1 MFCEFFSGKK
11 YFLVL
16 FPKYLFFSGKI
27 SIFATPMVELAKHIE
42 ILLLN
47 NDCVIVP
54 GFGGFMAHHVDAVYD
69 EEERLFLPPSRT
81 LGFNP
86 KLHIND
92 SLLAQSY
99 VEAYDISYPDAIKR
113 IESEVSELRQLISN
127 QGYFDLPDIGVIQTN
142 DDGNLE
148 FEPCSAGILTPEL
161 YALSSFECKTLSKL
175 PEKQEETT
183 IPTVGVTV
191 PEAQKPV
198 EEEPAKAV
206 VVELK
211 QEQEQEEVESE
222 YEEDYEDDVVTIKV
236 STLKRIAA
244 VALVLVIAVF
254 AILPFSGY
262 NYFEGLQKG
271 SIDTGLLT
279 KVMPKAQTTTPEE
292 LGAIKVING
301 AAVRMDRTEAE
312 NKAAANAEINKA
324 SEPVS
329 EADESKPTFVI
340 VLASRVTKN
349 NAERYVSSLIK
360 KGVKDARVIAAS
372 NGSKV
377 ICGKYS
383 SESEAMNGVQ
393 ELREMS
399 SEFKDAWVM
408 ETMD

>member
-1 MFCEFFSGKK
+1 
-11 YFLVL
+11 
-16 FPKYLFFSGKI
+16 
-27 SIFATPMVELAKHIE
+27 MVELAKHIE

-92 SLLAQSY
+92 SLLVLSY

-113 IESEVSELRQLISN
+113 IEAEVSEMRQLINN
-127 QGYFDLPDIGVIQTN
+127 QGFFELPDIGVILTN
-142 DDGNLE
+142 DEGNLE

-161 YALSSFECKTLSKL
+161 YALSSFECNKLSKL
-175 PEKQEETT
+175 SEKQEET
-183 IPTVGVTV
+183 IPTVGVAA

-198 EEEPAKAV
+198 EEEPVKTV
-206 VVELK
+206 VVELQ
-211 QEQEQEEVESE
+211 QEQQEVESE
-222 YEEDYEDDVVTIKV
+222 YEDYEDDVVTIKV
-236 STLKRIAA
+236 STLKKIAA
-244 VALVLVIAVF
+244 VAVVLLVVVF
-254 AILPFSGY
+254 AILPFGGY
-262 NYFEGLQKG
+262 NYFDGLQKG

-301 AAVRMDRTEAE
+301 AAVRIDRTEAE
-312 NKAAANAEINKA
+312 NKVVAEAANPKA
-324 SEPVS
+324 SENVS
-329 EADESKPTFVI
+329 KVEESKPVFVI

-360 KGVKDARVIAAS
+360 KGVKDARVIGAS

-383 SESEAMNGVQ
+383 SESEAMNGVH

>member
-1 MFCEFFSGKK
+1 
-11 YFLVL
+11 
-16 FPKYLFFSGKI
+16 
-27 SIFATPMVELAKHIE
+27 MVELAKHIE

-54 GFGGFMAHHVDAVYD
+54 GFGGFMAHHVDSVYD

-92 SLLAQSY
+92 SLLALSY

-113 IESEVSELRQLISN
+113 IEAEVSEMRQLINN
-127 QGYFDLPDIGVIQTN
+127 QGFFELPDIGVILTN
-142 DDGNLE
+142 DEGNLE

-161 YALSSFECKTLSKL
+161 YALSSFECNKLSKL
-175 PEKQEETT
+175 SEKQEET
-183 IPTVGVTV
+183 IPTVGVAA

-198 EEEPAKAV
+198 EEEPVKTV
-206 VVELK
+206 VVELQ
-211 QEQEQEEVESE
+211 QEQQEVESE
-222 YEEDYEDDVVTIKV
+222 YEDYEDDVVTIKV
-236 STLKRIAA
+236 STLKKIAA
-244 VALVLVIAVF
+244 VAVVLLVVVF
-254 AILPFSGY
+254 AILPFGGY
-262 NYFEGLQKG
+262 NYFDGLQKG

-301 AAVRMDRTEAE
+301 AAVRIDRTEAE
-312 NKAAANAEINKA
+312 NKVVADAANNTA
-324 SEPVS
+324 SGTVS
-329 EADESKPTFVI
+329 QVEESKPTFVI
-340 VLASRVTKN
+340 VLASRVTKT
-349 NAERYVSSLIK
+349 NAERFVSSLIK
-360 KGVKDARVIAAS
+360 KGVKDARVIGAS

-383 SESEAMNGVQ
+383 SESEAMNGVH

>member
-1 MFCEFFSGKK
+1 MFCEFFLGKK

-16 FPKYLFFSGKI
+16 FPKYLLLSGKI

-54 GFGGFMAHHVDAVYD
+54 GFGGFMAHHVDAAYD

-92 SLLAQSY
+92 SLLVLSY

-183 IPTVGVTV
+183 IPTVGVAV

-262 NYFEGLQKG
+262 NYFEGLLKG

-329 EADESKPTFVI
+329 EAVESKPTFVI

>member
-1 MFCEFFSGKK
+1 MFCEFFYGKK

-16 FPKYLFFSGKI
+16 FTKYLFFSGKI

-69 EEERLFLPPSRT
+69 KEENMFLPPSRT

-86 KLHIND
+86 RVLLND
-92 SLLAQSY
+92 HLLAQSY
-99 VEAYDISYPDAIKR
+99 IEAYDISYPDAIKR
-113 IESEVSELRQLISN
+113 IEAEVSEMRQAINN
-127 QGYFDLPDIGVIQTN
+127 QGFFELPDIGVIQTN

-161 YALSSFECKTLSKL
+161 YALTSFELHAL
-175 PEKQEETT
+175 RMIPEKQEEI
-183 IPTVGVTV
+183 IPVNRETVS
-191 PEAQKPV
+191 EAQKPV
-198 EEEPAKAV
+198 EEEPAKAT
-206 VVELK
+206 VVEI
-211 QEQEQEEVESE
+211 QQEEVESE
-222 YEEDYEDDVVTIKV
+222 YEESDDDVVTIKV

-244 VALVLVIAVF
+244 VALVLVVAVF

-262 NYFEGLQKG
+262 NYFEGLQKS

-301 AAVRMDRTEAE
+301 AAVRIDRTEAE
-312 NKAAANAEINKA
+312 NKVVAEAANRKA
-324 SEPVS
+324 EPVS
-329 EADESKPTFVI
+329 EVVESKPTFVI
-340 VLASRVTKN
+340 VLASRVTKT

-383 SESEAMNGVQ
+383 SESEAMDGVH

>member
-1 MFCEFFSGKK
+1 MFCEFFLGKK

-54 GFGGFMAHHVDAVYD
+54 GFGGFMAHHVDSVYD

-92 SLLAQSY
+92 SLLALSY

-113 IESEVSELRQLISN
+113 IEAEVSEMRQLINN
-127 QGYFDLPDIGVIQTN
+127 QGFFELPDIGVILTN
-142 DDGNLE
+142 DEGNLE

-161 YALSSFECKTLSKL
+161 YALSSFECNKLSKL
-175 PEKQEETT
+175 PEKQDET
-183 IPTVGVTV
+183 IPTVGVAA

-198 EEEPAKAV
+198 EEEPVKTV
-206 VVELK
+206 VVEL
-211 QEQEQEEVESE
+211 QHEQQEVESE
-222 YEEDYEDDVVTIKV
+222 YEDYEDDVVTIKV
-236 STLKRIAA
+236 STLKKIAA
-244 VALVLVIAVF
+244 VAVVLLVVVF
-254 AILPFSGY
+254 AILPFGGY
-262 NYFEGLQKG
+262 NYFDGLQKG

-329 EADESKPTFVI
+329 EAVESKPTFVI

>member
-1 MFCEFFSGKK
+1 
-11 YFLVL
+11 
-16 FPKYLFFSGKI
+16 
-27 SIFATPMVELAKHIE
+27 
-42 ILLLN
+42 
-47 NDCVIVP
+47 
-54 GFGGFMAHHVDAVYD
+54 MA
-69 EEERLFLPPSRT
+69 
-81 LGFNP
+81 
-86 KLHIND
+86 
-92 SLLAQSY
+92 
-99 VEAYDISYPDAIKR
+99 
-113 IESEVSELRQLISN
+113 
-127 QGYFDLPDIGVIQTN
+127 
-142 DDGNLE
+142 
-148 FEPCSAGILTPEL
+148 
-161 YALSSFECKTLSKL
+161 
-175 PEKQEETT
+175 
-183 IPTVGVTV
+183 V

-198 EEEPAKAV
+198 EEEPVKTV
-206 VVELK
+206 VVELQ
-211 QEQEQEEVESE
+211 QEQQEVESE
-222 YEEDYEDDVVTIKV
+222 YEDYEDDVVTIKV
-236 STLKRIAA
+236 STLKKIAA
-244 VALVLVIAVF
+244 VAVVLLVVVF
-254 AILPFSGY
+254 AIFPFGGY
-262 NYFEGLQKG
+262 NYFDGLQKG

>member
-1 MFCEFFSGKK
+1 
-11 YFLVL
+11 
-16 FPKYLFFSGKI
+16 
-27 SIFATPMVELAKHIE
+27 MVELAKHIE

-92 SLLAQSY
+92 SLLVLSY

-113 IESEVSELRQLISN
+113 IEAEVSEMRQLINN
-127 QGYFDLPDIGVIQTN
+127 QGFFELPDIGVILTN
-142 DDGNLE
+142 DEGNLE

-161 YALSSFECKTLSKL
+161 YALSSFECNKLSKL
-175 PEKQEETT
+175 SEKQEET
-183 IPTVGVTV
+183 IPTVGVAA

-198 EEEPAKAV
+198 EEEPVKTV
-206 VVELK
+206 VVELQ
-211 QEQEQEEVESE
+211 QEQKEVESE
-222 YEEDYEDDVVTIKV
+222 YEDYEDDVVTIKV
-236 STLKRIAA
+236 STLKKIAA
-244 VALVLVIAVF
+244 VAVVLLVVVF
-254 AILPFSGY
+254 AILPFGGY
-262 NYFEGLQKG
+262 NYFDGLQKG

-301 AAVRMDRTEAE
+301 AAVRIDRTEAE
-312 NKAAANAEINKA
+312 NKVVAEAANPKA
-324 SEPVS
+324 SENVS
-329 EADESKPTFVI
+329 KVEESKPVFVI

-360 KGVKDARVIAAS
+360 KGVKDARVIGAS

-383 SESEAMNGVQ
+383 SESEAMNGVH

>member
-1 MFCEFFSGKK
+1 
-11 YFLVL
+11 
-16 FPKYLFFSGKI
+16 
-27 SIFATPMVELAKHIE
+27 MVELAKHIE

-92 SLLAQSY
+92 SLLVLSY

-113 IESEVSELRQLISN
+113 IEAEVSEMRQLINN
-127 QGYFDLPDIGVIQTN
+127 QGFFELPDIGVILTN
-142 DDGNLE
+142 DEGNLE

-161 YALSSFECKTLSKL
+161 YALSSFECNKLSKL
-175 PEKQEETT
+175 SEKQEET
-183 IPTVGVTV
+183 IPTVGVAA

-198 EEEPAKAV
+198 EEEPVKTV
-206 VVELK
+206 VVELQ
-211 QEQEQEEVESE
+211 QEQQEVESE
-222 YEEDYEDDVVTIKV
+222 YEDYEDDVVTIKV
-236 STLKRIAA
+236 STLKKIAA
-244 VALVLVIAVF
+244 VAVVLLVVVF
-254 AILPFSGY
+254 AILPFGGY
-262 NYFEGLQKG
+262 NYFDGLQKG

-301 AAVRMDRTEAE
+301 AAVRIDRTEAE
-312 NKAAANAEINKA
+312 NKVVAEAANPKA
-324 SEPVS
+324 SGTVS
-329 EADESKPTFVI
+329 QVEESKPTFVI

-360 KGVKDARVIAAS
+360 KGVKDARVIGAS

-383 SESEAMNGVQ
+383 SESEAMNGVH

>member
-1 MFCEFFSGKK
+1 MFCEFFLGKK

-16 FPKYLFFSGKI
+16 FPKYLLLSGKI

-54 GFGGFMAHHVDAVYD
+54 GFGGFMAHHVDAAYD

-161 YALSSFECKTLSKL
+161 YALSSFECKTLCKL
-175 PEKQEETT
+175 PEKQEEA
-183 IPTVGVTV
+183 IPTVGVAV

-312 NKAAANAEINKA
+312 NNAAANAEINKA

>member
-1 MFCEFFSGKK
+1 
-11 YFLVL
+11 
-16 FPKYLFFSGKI
+16 
-27 SIFATPMVELAKHIE
+27 MVELAKHIE

-92 SLLAQSY
+92 SLLALSY

-113 IESEVSELRQLISN
+113 IEAEVSEMRQLINN
-127 QGYFDLPDIGVIQTN
+127 QGFFELPDIGVILTN
-142 DDGNLE
+142 DEGNLE

-161 YALSSFECKTLSKL
+161 YALSSFECNKLSKL
-175 PEKQEETT
+175 SEKQEET
-183 IPTVGVTV
+183 IPTVGVAA

-198 EEEPAKAV
+198 EEEPVKTV
-206 VVELK
+206 VVELQ
-211 QEQEQEEVESE
+211 QEQQEVESE
-222 YEEDYEDDVVTIKV
+222 YEDYEDDVVTIKV
-236 STLKRIAA
+236 STLKKIAA
-244 VALVLVIAVF
+244 VAVVLLVVVF
-254 AILPFSGY
+254 AILPFGGY
-262 NYFEGLQKG
+262 NYFDGLQKG

-301 AAVRMDRTEAE
+301 AAVRIDRTEAE
-312 NKAAANAEINKA
+312 NKVVADAANNTA
-324 SEPVS
+324 SGTVS
-329 EADESKPTFVI
+329 QVVESKPTFVV

-360 KGVKDARVIAAS
+360 KGVKDARVIGAS

-383 SESEAMNGVQ
+383 SESEAMNGVH

>member
-1 MFCEFFSGKK
+1 
-11 YFLVL
+11 
-16 FPKYLFFSGKI
+16 
-27 SIFATPMVELAKHIE
+27 MVELAKHIE

-92 SLLAQSY
+92 SLLALSY

-113 IESEVSELRQLISN
+113 IEAEVSEMRQLINN
-127 QGYFDLPDIGVIQTN
+127 QGFFELPDIGVILTN
-142 DDGNLE
+142 DEGNLE

-161 YALSSFECKTLSKL
+161 YALSSFECNKLSKL
-175 PEKQEETT
+175 PEKQEET
-183 IPTVGVTV
+183 IPTVGVAA

-198 EEEPAKAV
+198 EEEPVKTV
-206 VVELK
+206 VVELQ
-211 QEQEQEEVESE
+211 QEQQEVESE
-222 YEEDYEDDVVTIKV
+222 YEDYEDDVVTIKV
-236 STLKRIAA
+236 STLKKIAA
-244 VALVLVIAVF
+244 VAVVLLVVVF
-254 AILPFSGY
+254 AILPFGGY
-262 NYFEGLQKG
+262 NYFDGLQKG

-301 AAVRMDRTEAE
+301 AAVRIDRTEAE
-312 NKAAANAEINKA
+312 NKVVAEAANPKA
-324 SEPVS
+324 SENVS
-329 EADESKPTFVI
+329 EVVESKPVFVI

-360 KGVKDARVIAAS
+360 KGVKDARVIGAS

-383 SESEAMNGVQ
+383 SESEAMNGVH

>member
-1 MFCEFFSGKK
+1 
-11 YFLVL
+11 
-16 FPKYLFFSGKI
+16 
-27 SIFATPMVELAKHIE
+27 MVELAKHIE

-69 EEERLFLPPSRT
+69 KEENMFLPPSRT

-86 KLHIND
+86 RVLLND
-92 SLLAQSY
+92 HLLAQSY
-99 VEAYDISYPDAIKR
+99 IEAYDISYPDAIKR
-113 IESEVSELRQLISN
+113 IEAEVSEMRQAINN
-127 QGYFDLPDIGVIQTN
+127 QGFFELPDIGVIQTN

-161 YALSSFECKTLSKL
+161 YALTSFELHALRML
-175 PEKQEETT
+175 PEKQEEIIPVNIET
-183 IPTVGVTV
+183 IS
-191 PEAQKPV
+191 EAQKPV
-198 EEEPAKAV
+198 EEEPAKAT
-206 VVELK
+206 VVEM
-211 QEQEQEEVESE
+211 QQEEVESE
-222 YEEDYEDDVVTIKV
+222 YEESDDDVVTIKV

-244 VALVLVIAVF
+244 VALVLIVAVF

-301 AAVRMDRTEAE
+301 AAVRIDRTEAE
-312 NKAAANAEINKA
+312 NKVVAEAANRKA
-324 SEPVS
+324 EPVS
-329 EADESKPTFVI
+329 EVVESKPTFVI
-340 VLASRVTKN
+340 VLASRVTKT

-383 SESEAMNGVQ
+383 SESEAMDGVH

>member
-1 MFCEFFSGKK
+1 
-11 YFLVL
+11 
-16 FPKYLFFSGKI
+16 
-27 SIFATPMVELAKHIE
+27 MVELAKHIE

-69 EEERLFLPPSRT
+69 EEEKLFLPPSRT

-92 SLLAQSY
+92 SLLVLSY

-113 IESEVSELRQLISN
+113 IEAEVSEMRQLINN
-127 QGYFDLPDIGVIQTN
+127 QGFFELPDIGVILTN
-142 DDGNLE
+142 DEGNLE

-161 YALSSFECKTLSKL
+161 YALSSFECNKLSKL
-175 PEKQEETT
+175 SEKQEEI
-183 IPTVGVTV
+183 IPTVGVAA

-198 EEEPAKAV
+198 EEEPVKTV
-206 VVELK
+206 VVELQ
-211 QEQEQEEVESE
+211 QEQQEVESE
-222 YEEDYEDDVVTIKV
+222 YEDYEDDVVTIKV
-236 STLKRIAA
+236 STLKKIAA
-244 VALVLVIAVF
+244 VAVVLLVVVF
-254 AILPFSGY
+254 AILPFGGY
-262 NYFEGLQKG
+262 NYFDGLQKG

-301 AAVRMDRTEAE
+301 AAVRIDRTEAE
-312 NKAAANAEINKA
+312 NKVVAEAANPKA
-324 SEPVS
+324 SENVS
-329 EADESKPTFVI
+329 EVVESKPVFVI

-360 KGVKDARVIAAS
+360 KGVKDARVIGAS

-383 SESEAMNGVQ
+383 SESEAMNGVH

>member
-1 MFCEFFSGKK
+1 
-11 YFLVL
+11 
-16 FPKYLFFSGKI
+16 
-27 SIFATPMVELAKHIE
+27 
-42 ILLLN
+42 
-47 NDCVIVP
+47 
-54 GFGGFMAHHVDAVYD
+54 MAHHVDAVYD
-69 EEERLFLPPSRT
+69 EEEKLFLPPSRT

-92 SLLAQSY
+92 SLLALSY

-113 IESEVSELRQLISN
+113 IEAEVSEMRQFISN

-142 DDGNLE
+142 EEGNLE
-148 FEPCSAGILTPEL
+148 FEPCAAGILTPEL
-161 YALSSFECKTLSKL
+161 YALSSFECNKLSKI
-175 PEKQEETT
+175 PEKQEEAT
-183 IPTVGVTV
+183 PAVGVAV
-191 PEAQKPV
+191 SEPQKPV
-198 EEEPAKAV
+198 EEPVKTV
-206 VVELK
+206 VVELQ
-211 QEQEQEEVESE
+211 QEPEEVENE
-222 YEEDYEDDVVTIKV
+222 YEDYEDDVVTIKV

-244 VALVLVIAVF
+244 VALILIVAVF

-279 KVMPKAQTTTPEE
+279 KVMPKAQTTTPDE

-301 AAVRMDRTEAE
+301 AAVRIDRTEAE
-312 NKAAANAEINKA
+312 NKVAADAAIQKT
-324 SEPVS
+324 EPVS
-329 EADESKPTFVI
+329 QVAESKPTFVI
-340 VLASRVTKN
+340 VLASRVTKT

-383 SESEAMNGVQ
+383 SEGEAMDGVH

>member
-1 MFCEFFSGKK
+1 MFCEFFYGKK

-16 FPKYLFFSGKI
+16 FTKYLFFSGKI

-69 EEERLFLPPSRT
+69 KEENMFLPPSRT

-86 KLHIND
+86 RVLLND
-92 SLLAQSY
+92 HLLAQSY
-99 VEAYDISYPDAIKR
+99 IEAYDISYPDAIKR
-113 IESEVSELRQLISN
+113 IEAEVSEMRQAINN
-127 QGYFDLPDIGVIQTN
+127 QGFFELPDIGVIQTN

-161 YALSSFECKTLSKL
+161 YALTSFELHTLRMI
-175 PEKQEETT
+175 PEKQEEIIPVNIET
-183 IPTVGVTV
+183 IS
-191 PEAQKPV
+191 EAQKPV
-198 EEEPAKAV
+198 EEEPAKAT
-206 VVELK
+206 VVEM
-211 QEQEQEEVESE
+211 QQEEVESE
-222 YEEDYEDDVVTIKV
+222 YEESDDDVVTIKV

-244 VALVLVIAVF
+244 VALVLVVAVF

-301 AAVRMDRTEAE
+301 AAVRIDRTEAE
-312 NKAAANAEINKA
+312 NKVVAEAANRKA
-324 SEPVS
+324 EPVS
-329 EADESKPTFVI
+329 EVVESKPTFVI
-340 VLASRVTKN
+340 VLASRVTKT

-383 SESEAMNGVQ
+383 SESEAMDGVH

>member
-54 GFGGFMAHHVDAVYD
+54 GFGGFMAHHVDSVYD

-92 SLLAQSY
+92 SLLALSY
-99 VEAYDISYPDAIKR
+99 VEAYDISFPDAIKR
-113 IESEVSELRQLISN
+113 IEAEVSEMRQLINN
-127 QGYFDLPDIGVIQTN
+127 QGFFELPDIGVILTN
-142 DDGNLE
+142 DEGNLE

-161 YALSSFECKTLSKL
+161 YALSSFECNKLCKL
-175 PEKQEETT
+175 PEKQEET
-183 IPTVGVTV
+183 ISTVAA
-191 PEAQKPV
+191 PEAQKPE
-198 EEEPAKAV
+198 EEEPVKTV
-206 VVELK
+206 VVELQ
-211 QEQEQEEVESE
+211 QEQQEVERE
-222 YEEDYEDDVVTIKV
+222 YEDYEDDVVTIKV
-236 STLKRIAA
+236 STLKKIAA
-244 VALVLVIAVF
+244 VAVVLFVVVF
-254 AILPFSGY
+254 AILPFGGY
-262 NYFEGLQKG
+262 NYFDGLQKG

-301 AAVRMDRTEAE
+301 AAVRIDRTEAE
-312 NKAAANAEINKA
+312 NKVVADAANSK
-324 SEPVS
+324 VS
-329 EADESKPTFVI
+329 ETVSQVEESKPTFVI
-340 VLASRVTKN
+340 VLASRVTKA
-349 NAERYVSSLIK
+349 NAEKYVSLLIK

-383 SESEAMNGVQ
+383 SESEAMNGVH

>member
-1 MFCEFFSGKK
+1 MFCEFFYGKK

-16 FPKYLFFSGKI
+16 FTKYLFFSGKI

-69 EEERLFLPPSRT
+69 KEENMFLPPSRT

-86 KLHIND
+86 RVLLND
-92 SLLAQSY
+92 HLLAQSY
-99 VEAYDISYPDAIKR
+99 IEAYDISYPDAIKR
-113 IESEVSELRQLISN
+113 IEAEVSEMRQAINN
-127 QGYFDLPDIGVIQTN
+127 QGFFELPDIGVIQTN

-161 YALSSFECKTLSKL
+161 YALTSFELHALRML
-175 PEKQEETT
+175 PEKQEEIIPVNIET
-183 IPTVGVTV
+183 IS
-191 PEAQKPV
+191 EAQKPV
-198 EEEPAKAV
+198 EEEPAKAT
-206 VVELK
+206 VVEM
-211 QEQEQEEVESE
+211 QQEEVENE
-222 YEEDYEDDVVTIKV
+222 YEESEDDVVTIKV

-244 VALVLVIAVF
+244 VALVLVVAVF

-301 AAVRMDRTEAE
+301 AAVRIDRTEAE
-312 NKAAANAEINKA
+312 NKVVAEAANRKA
-324 SEPVS
+324 EPVS
-329 EADESKPTFVI
+329 EVVESKPTFVI
-340 VLASRVTKN
+340 VLASRVTKT

-383 SESEAMNGVQ
+383 SESEAMDGVH

>member
-1 MFCEFFSGKK
+1 MF
-11 YFLVL
+11 L
-16 FPKYLFFSGKI
+16 KYLLYSRKI
-27 SIFATPMVELAKHIE
+27 FNFATPMVELAKHIE

-69 EEERLFLPPSRT
+69 EEEKLFLPPSRT

-92 SLLAQSY
+92 SLLALSY

-113 IESEVSELRQLISN
+113 IEAEVSEMRQFISN

-142 DDGNLE
+142 EEGNLE
-148 FEPCSAGILTPEL
+148 FEPCAAGILTPEL
-161 YALSSFECKTLSKL
+161 YALSSFECNKLSKI
-175 PEKQEETT
+175 PEKQEEA
-183 IPTVGVTV
+183 IPTVGVAVTE
-191 PEAQKPV
+191 PQKPV
-198 EEEPAKAV
+198 EEPVKTV
-206 VVELK
+206 VVEL
-211 QEQEQEEVESE
+211 QQEQEEVESE
-222 YEEDYEDDVVTIKV
+222 YEDYEDDVVTIKV

-244 VALVLVIAVF
+244 VALILIVAVF

-279 KVMPKAQTTTPEE
+279 KVMPKAQTTTPDE

-301 AAVRMDRTEAE
+301 AAVRIDRTEAE
-312 NKAAANAEINKA
+312 NKVAADAAIQKA
-324 SEPVS
+324 EPVS
-329 EADESKPTFVI
+329 QVAESKPTFVI
-340 VLASRVTKN
+340 VLASRVTKT

-383 SESEAMNGVQ
+383 SEGEAMDGVH

>member
-1 MFCEFFSGKK
+1 M
-11 YFLVL
+11 VL
-16 FPKYLFFSGKI
+16 FTKYLFFSGKI

-92 SLLAQSY
+92 SLLALSY

-183 IPTVGVTV
+183 IPTVGVAV

-222 YEEDYEDDVVTIKV
+222 YEDYEDDVVTIKV

-312 NKAAANAEINKA
+312 NKVVAEAPNRKA
-324 SEPVS
+324 EPVS
-329 EADESKPTFVI
+329 EVVESKPTFVI
-340 VLASRVTKN
+340 VLASRVTKT

>member
-1 MFCEFFSGKK
+1 
-11 YFLVL
+11 
-16 FPKYLFFSGKI
+16 
-27 SIFATPMVELAKHIE
+27 MVELAKHIE

-92 SLLAQSY
+92 SLLVLSY

-113 IESEVSELRQLISN
+113 IEAEVSEMRQLINN
-127 QGYFDLPDIGVIQTN
+127 QGFFELPDIGVILTN
-142 DDGNLE
+142 DEGNLE

-161 YALSSFECKTLSKL
+161 YALSSFECNKLSKL
-175 PEKQEETT
+175 SEKQEET
-183 IPTVGVTV
+183 IPTVGVAA

-198 EEEPAKAV
+198 EEEPVKTV
-206 VVELK
+206 VVELQ
-211 QEQEQEEVESE
+211 QEQQEVESE
-222 YEEDYEDDVVTIKV
+222 YEDDEDDVVTIKV
-236 STLKRIAA
+236 STLKKIAA
-244 VALVLVIAVF
+244 VAVVLLVVVF
-254 AILPFSGY
+254 AILPFGGY
-262 NYFEGLQKG
+262 KYFDGLQKG

-301 AAVRMDRTEAE
+301 AAVRIDRTEAE
-312 NKAAANAEINKA
+312 NKVVADAANNT
-324 SEPVS
+324 VS
-329 EADESKPTFVI
+329 GTVSQVEESKPTFVI

-360 KGVKDARVIAAS
+360 KGVKDARVIGAS

-383 SESEAMNGVQ
+383 SESEAMNGVH

>member
-1 MFCEFFSGKK
+1 
-11 YFLVL
+11 
-16 FPKYLFFSGKI
+16 
-27 SIFATPMVELAKHIE
+27 MVELAKHIE

-54 GFGGFMAHHVDAVYD
+54 GFGGFMAHHVDSVYD

-92 SLLAQSY
+92 SLLVLSY

-113 IESEVSELRQLISN
+113 IEAEVSEMRQLINN
-127 QGYFDLPDIGVIQTN
+127 QGFFELPDIGVILTN
-142 DDGNLE
+142 DEGNLE

-161 YALSSFECKTLSKL
+161 YALSSFECNKLSKL
-175 PEKQEETT
+175 SEKQEET
-183 IPTVGVTV
+183 IPTVGVAA

-198 EEEPAKAV
+198 EEEPVKTV
-206 VVELK
+206 VVELQ
-211 QEQEQEEVESE
+211 QEQQEVESE
-222 YEEDYEDDVVTIKV
+222 YEDYEDDVVTIKV
-236 STLKRIAA
+236 STLKKIAA
-244 VALVLVIAVF
+244 VAVVLLVVVF
-254 AILPFSGY
+254 AILPFGGY
-262 NYFEGLQKG
+262 NYFDGLQKG

-301 AAVRMDRTEAE
+301 AAVRIDRTEAE
-312 NKAAANAEINKA
+312 NKVVAEAANPKA
-324 SEPVS
+324 SGTVS
-329 EADESKPTFVI
+329 QVEESKPVFVI

-360 KGVKDARVIAAS
+360 KGVKDARVIGAS

-383 SESEAMNGVQ
+383 SESEAMNGVH

>member
-1 MFCEFFSGKK
+1 
-11 YFLVL
+11 
-16 FPKYLFFSGKI
+16 
-27 SIFATPMVELAKHIE
+27 MVELAKHIE

-92 SLLAQSY
+92 SLLALSY

-113 IESEVSELRQLISN
+113 IEAEVSEMRQLINN
-127 QGYFDLPDIGVIQTN
+127 QGFFELPDIGVILTN
-142 DDGNLE
+142 DEGNLE

-161 YALSSFECKTLSKL
+161 YALSSFECNKLSKL
-175 PEKQEETT
+175 SEKQEET
-183 IPTVGVTV
+183 IPTVGVAA

-198 EEEPAKAV
+198 EEEPVKTV
-206 VVELK
+206 VVELQ
-211 QEQEQEEVESE
+211 QEQQEVESE
-222 YEEDYEDDVVTIKV
+222 YEDYEDDVVTIKV
-236 STLKRIAA
+236 STLKKIAA
-244 VALVLVIAVF
+244 VAVVLLVVVF
-254 AILPFSGY
+254 AILPFGGY
-262 NYFEGLQKG
+262 NYFDGLQKG
-271 SIDTGLLT
+271 SIDTGFLT

-301 AAVRMDRTEAE
+301 AAVRIDRTEAE
-312 NKAAANAEINKA
+312 NKVVADAEINKA

-329 EADESKPTFVI
+329 EAVESKPTFVI

-360 KGVKDARVIAAS
+360 KGVKDARVIGAS

-383 SESEAMNGVQ
+383 SESEAMNGVH

>member
-1 MFCEFFSGKK
+1 
-11 YFLVL
+11 
-16 FPKYLFFSGKI
+16 
-27 SIFATPMVELAKHIE
+27 MVELAKHIE

-92 SLLAQSY
+92 SLLVLSY

-113 IESEVSELRQLISN
+113 IEAEVSKMRQLINN
-127 QGYFDLPDIGVIQTN
+127 QGFFELPDIGVILTN
-142 DDGNLE
+142 DEGNLE

-161 YALSSFECKTLSKL
+161 YALSSFECNKLSKL
-175 PEKQEETT
+175 SEKQEET
-183 IPTVGVTV
+183 IPTVGVAA

-198 EEEPAKAV
+198 EEEPVKTV
-206 VVELK
+206 VVELQ
-211 QEQEQEEVESE
+211 QEQQEVESE
-222 YEEDYEDDVVTIKV
+222 YEDYEDDVVTIKV
-236 STLKRIAA
+236 STLKKIAA
-244 VALVLVIAVF
+244 VAVVLLVVVF
-254 AILPFSGY
+254 AILPFGGY
-262 NYFEGLQKG
+262 NYFDGLQKG

-301 AAVRMDRTEAE
+301 AAVRIDRTEAE
-312 NKAAANAEINKA
+312 NKVVADAANNTA
-324 SEPVS
+324 SGTVS
-329 EADESKPTFVI
+329 QVEESKPTFVI

-360 KGVKDARVIAAS
+360 KGVKDARVIGAS

-383 SESEAMNGVQ
+383 SESEAMNGVH

>member
-1 MFCEFFSGKK
+1 
-11 YFLVL
+11 
-16 FPKYLFFSGKI
+16 
-27 SIFATPMVELAKHIE
+27 MVELVKHIE

-92 SLLAQSY
+92 SLLALSY

-113 IESEVSELRQLISN
+113 IEAEVSEMRQLINN
-127 QGYFDLPDIGVIQTN
+127 QGFFELPDIGVILTN
-142 DDGNLE
+142 DEGNLE

-161 YALSSFECKTLSKL
+161 YALSSFECNKLSKL
-175 PEKQEETT
+175 SEKQEET
-183 IPTVGVTV
+183 IPTVGVAA

-198 EEEPAKAV
+198 EEEPVKTV
-206 VVELK
+206 VVELQ
-211 QEQEQEEVESE
+211 QEQQEVESE
-222 YEEDYEDDVVTIKV
+222 YEDYEDDVVTIKV
-236 STLKRIAA
+236 STLKKIAA
-244 VALVLVIAVF
+244 VAVVLLVVVF
-254 AILPFSGY
+254 AILPFGGY
-262 NYFEGLQKG
+262 NYFDGLQKG

-301 AAVRMDRTEAE
+301 AAVRIDRTEAE
-312 NKAAANAEINKA
+312 NKVVADAANNTA
-324 SEPVS
+324 SGTVS
-329 EADESKPTFVI
+329 QVEESKPVFVI

-360 KGVKDARVIAAS
+360 KGVKDARVIGAS

-383 SESEAMNGVQ
+383 SESEAMNGVH

>member
-1 MFCEFFSGKK
+1 
-11 YFLVL
+11 
-16 FPKYLFFSGKI
+16 
-27 SIFATPMVELAKHIE
+27 MVELAKHIE

-92 SLLAQSY
+92 SLLALSY

-113 IESEVSELRQLISN
+113 IEAEVSEMRQLINN
-127 QGYFDLPDIGVIQTN
+127 QGFFELPDIGVILTN
-142 DDGNLE
+142 DEGNLE

-161 YALSSFECKTLSKL
+161 YALSSFECNKLSKL
-175 PEKQEETT
+175 SEKQEET
-183 IPTVGVTV
+183 IPTVGVAA

-198 EEEPAKAV
+198 EEEPVKTV
-206 VVELK
+206 VVELQ
-211 QEQEQEEVESE
+211 QEQKEVESE
-222 YEEDYEDDVVTIKV
+222 YEDYEDDVVTIKV
-236 STLKRIAA
+236 STLKKIAA
-244 VALVLVIAVF
+244 VAVVLLVVVF
-254 AILPFSGY
+254 AILPFGGY
-262 NYFEGLQKG
+262 NYFDGLQKG

-301 AAVRMDRTEAE
+301 AAVRIDRTEAE
-312 NKAAANAEINKA
+312 NKVVAEAANPKA
-324 SEPVS
+324 SENVS
-329 EADESKPTFVI
+329 KVEESKPVFVI

-360 KGVKDARVIAAS
+360 KGVKDARVIGAS

-383 SESEAMNGVQ
+383 SESEAMNGVH

>member
-1 MFCEFFSGKK
+1 MFCEFFLGKK

-16 FPKYLFFSGKI
+16 FPKYLLLSGKI

-92 SLLAQSY
+92 SLLVLSY

-113 IESEVSELRQLISN
+113 IEAEVSEMRQLINN
-127 QGYFDLPDIGVIQTN
+127 QGFFELPDIGVILTN
-142 DDGNLE
+142 DEGNLE

-161 YALSSFECKTLSKL
+161 YALSSFECNKLSKL
-175 PEKQEETT
+175 SEKQEET
-183 IPTVGVTV
+183 IPTVGVAA

-198 EEEPAKAV
+198 EEEPVKTV
-206 VVELK
+206 VVELQ
-211 QEQEQEEVESE
+211 QEQQEVESE
-222 YEEDYEDDVVTIKV
+222 YEDYEDDVVTIKV
-236 STLKRIAA
+236 STLKKIAA
-244 VALVLVIAVF
+244 VAVVLLVVVF
-254 AILPFSGY
+254 AILPFGGY
-262 NYFEGLQKG
+262 NYFDGLQKG

-301 AAVRMDRTEAE
+301 AAVRIDRTEAE
-312 NKAAANAEINKA
+312 NKVVAEAANPKA
-324 SEPVS
+324 SENVS
-329 EADESKPTFVI
+329 EVVESKPVFVI

-360 KGVKDARVIAAS
+360 KGVKDARVIGAS

-383 SESEAMNGVQ
+383 SESEAMNGVH

>member
-1 MFCEFFSGKK
+1 MFCDFFLRKK

-16 FPKYLFFSGKI
+16 FTKYLFFSGKI

-69 EEERLFLPPSRT
+69 EEEKLFLPPSRT

-92 SLLAQSY
+92 SLLALSY

-113 IESEVSELRQLISN
+113 IEAEVSEMRQLINN
-127 QGYFDLPDIGVIQTN
+127 QGFFDFPDIGVIQTN
-142 DDGNLE
+142 DEGNLE

-161 YALSSFECKTLSKL
+161 YALSSFECNKLATL

-183 IPTVGVTV
+183 PTVSV
-191 PEAQKPV
+191 PVSEAQKPV
-198 EEEPAKAV
+198 EDEHVKTAI
-206 VVELK
+206 VELK
-211 QEQEQEEVESE
+211 QEQDEVEDE
-222 YEEDYEDDVVTIKV
+222 YEDYEDDVVTIKV

-244 VALVLVIAVF
+244 VALVLVVAVF

-301 AAVRMDRTEAE
+301 AAVRIDRTEAE
-312 NKAAANAEINKA
+312 NKVVAEAANPKA
-324 SEPVS
+324 SENVS
-329 EADESKPTFVI
+329 KVVESKPVFVI

-360 KGVKDARVIAAS
+360 KGVKDARVIGAS

-383 SESEAMNGVQ
+383 SESEAMNGVH

>member
-1 MFCEFFSGKK
+1 MFCEFFLGKK

-69 EEERLFLPPSRT
+69 EEEKLFLPPSRT

-92 SLLAQSY
+92 SLLALSY

-113 IESEVSELRQLISN
+113 IEAEVSEMRQFISN

-142 DDGNLE
+142 EEGNLE
-148 FEPCSAGILTPEL
+148 FEPCAAGILTPEL
-161 YALSSFECKTLSKL
+161 YALSSFECNKLSKI
-175 PEKQEETT
+175 PEKQEEAT
-183 IPTVGVTV
+183 PAVGVAV
-191 PEAQKPV
+191 SEPQKPV
-198 EEEPAKAV
+198 EEPVKTV
-206 VVELK
+206 VVELQ
-211 QEQEQEEVESE
+211 QEPEEVESE
-222 YEEDYEDDVVTIKV
+222 YEDYEDDVVTIKV

-244 VALVLVIAVF
+244 VALILIVAVF

-279 KVMPKAQTTTPEE
+279 KVMPKAQTTTPDE

-301 AAVRMDRTEAE
+301 AAVRIDRTEAE
-312 NKAAANAEINKA
+312 NKVAADAAIQKA
-324 SEPVS
+324 EPVS
-329 EADESKPTFVI
+329 QVAESKPTFVI
-340 VLASRVTKN
+340 VLASRVTKT

-383 SESEAMNGVQ
+383 SEGEAMDGVH

>member
-1 MFCEFFSGKK
+1 
-11 YFLVL
+11 
-16 FPKYLFFSGKI
+16 
-27 SIFATPMVELAKHIE
+27 MVELAKHIE

-92 SLLAQSY
+92 SLLVLSY

-113 IESEVSELRQLISN
+113 IEAEVSEMRQLINN
-127 QGYFDLPDIGVIQTN
+127 QGFFELPDIGVILTN
-142 DDGNLE
+142 DEGNLE

-161 YALSSFECKTLSKL
+161 YALSSFECNKLSKL
-175 PEKQEETT
+175 SEKQEET
-183 IPTVGVTV
+183 IPTVGVAA
-191 PEAQKPV
+191 PEAQKSV
-198 EEEPAKAV
+198 EEEPVKTV
-206 VVELK
+206 VVELQ
-211 QEQEQEEVESE
+211 QEQQEVESE
-222 YEEDYEDDVVTIKV
+222 YEDYEDDVVTIKV
-236 STLKRIAA
+236 STLKKIAA
-244 VALVLVIAVF
+244 VAVVLLVVVF
-254 AILPFSGY
+254 AILPFGGY
-262 NYFEGLQKG
+262 NYFDGLQKG

-301 AAVRMDRTEAE
+301 AAVRIDRTEAE
-312 NKAAANAEINKA
+312 NKVVAEAANPKA
-324 SEPVS
+324 SENVS
-329 EADESKPTFVI
+329 NVEESKPTFVI

-360 KGVKDARVIAAS
+360 KGVKDARVIGAS

-383 SESEAMNGVQ
+383 SESEAMNGVH